1 MEGHSNKRQKRSSLK
16 NSTPLNVNDFAKI
29 QHKNKRNSVS
39 WNVNTNMDSKDIKPT
54 FHVNNREDKERKM
67 SDFGA
72 QSNFIHNNFEEA
84 RKRSI
89 KNEFSLAKE
98 LLKNKP
104 LAEEIDQENLE
115 EIKVNT
121 EKNKEVG
128 KIVDEDNSNSENSD
142 ENM

>member
-1 MEGHSNKRQKRSSLK
+1 MENQHNNRQKRSSLK

-39 WNVNTNMDSKDIKPT
+39 WNVNTNMDIKEIKPI
-54 FHVNNREDKERKM
+54 FHVDNGEDKGRKM
-67 SDFGA
+67 SDFGV
-72 QSNFIHNNFEEA
+72 QSNILHKKFEEA

-89 KNEFSLAKE
+89 KNEFSFAKE

-104 LAEEIDQENLE
+104 LVEEIDQENLE

-128 KIVDEDNSNSENSD
+128 KLVDDKNSNSENSD